1 MEIMKKPA
9 IEIDPFGELINR
21 LSHLNGISSFKG
33 MISII
38 PELVAY
44 AIRYGMMVEKAYEE
58 EHPNLEEDIQGLDD
72 VEEQQRRISQIK
84 KDIDKLNIY
93 L

>member
-1 MEIMKKPA
+1 
-9 IEIDPFGELINR
+9 
-21 LSHLNGISSFKG
+21 

>member
-1 MEIMKKPA
+1 MKKPA
-9 IEIDPFGELINR
+9 IDMDPFGELINR
-21 LSHLNGISSFKG
+21 LSHLSGIFSFKG

-44 AIRYGMMVEKAYEE
+44 AIRYDMMVEKTYAE

-72 VEEQQRRISQIK
+72 LEEQKRRISQIK

>member
-1 MEIMKKPA
+1 I
-9 IEIDPFGELINR
+9 F
-21 LSHLNGISSFKG
+21 SFKG
-33 MISII
+33 MISVI

-72 VEEQQRRISQIK
+72 LEEQKRRVSQIK